1 MHGTVNI
8 KFTSWHAH
16 PHPFLLYWRVTF
28 YVPNRAKNISK
39 TICGEKNFIFDKL
52 SYIYIAVFQSPY
64 RPGVAQRVPGSSQI
78 SWHRHREVVRLSAIP
93 TGRIYPKEIF
103 LVLISVR
110 HWVDSR
116 AIVRSEGLCQ
126 WKIPMT
132 SSGIESATVRF
143 VAQHF
148 NHCATAVPTLQ
159 YLAYV
164 KSYFIY
170 MQCTLMHPS

>member
-110 HWVDSR
+110 GWVRPQGHS
-116 AIVRSEGLCQ
+116 AIGRIMSMKNSNDIIWNRISDRPIC
-126 WKIPMT
+126 
-132 SSGIESATVRF
+132 SAAF
-143 VAQHF
+143 
-148 NHCATAVPTLQ
+148 
-159 YLAYV
+159 
-164 KSYFIY
+164 
-170 MQCTLMHPS
+170 